1 MILPR
6 IAVALTLTSLA
17 FPALAQ
23 QSPSPLESALSQ
35 KLMAEM
41 NAGIACTTQAIIYKQ
56 QLDKANAEVTRLTDK
71 YEKKPDESAKH

>member
-6 IAVALTLTSLA
+6 IAVALSLTSLA
-17 FPALAQ
+17 LPALAQ

-41 NAGIACTTQAIIYKQ
+41 NAGIACTTQAITYKQ
-56 QLDKANAEVTRLTDK
+56 QLDKANADVTRLTDK
-71 YEKKPDESAKH
+71 YEKKPDEPAKH

>member
-1 MILPR
+1 MTFPR
-6 IAVALTLTSLA
+6 IALGLVLTLAPL
-17 FPALAQ
+17 PALAQ

-41 NAGIACTTQAIIYKQ
+41 NAGIACATQAITYKQ

-71 YEKKPDESAKH
+71 YEKKPEKHE